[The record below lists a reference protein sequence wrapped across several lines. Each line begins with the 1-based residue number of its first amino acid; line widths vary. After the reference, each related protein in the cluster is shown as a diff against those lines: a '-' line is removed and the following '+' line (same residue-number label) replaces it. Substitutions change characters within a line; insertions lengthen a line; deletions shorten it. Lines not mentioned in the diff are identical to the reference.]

1 MAEAGP
7 KVGKKKQVQIIICG
21 NHDVGKTSIIKR
33 YADKEFDEEH
43 ITTLGLDFVTKKYTY
58 EGIDATIKI
67 WDTAGQERFKT
78 LTYSFYKKANG
89 IIIAFDVTDQKT
101 FDNIKNWIDSINEHA
116 DQGIPK
122 ILVGNKNDMIDDR
135 KVQLESAK
143 STAAKYNLKYFDV
156 SAKADNNIKE
166 CMEEIFN

>member
-1 MAEAGP
+1 MADAS
-7 KVGKKKQVQIIICG
+7 KKKQVQIIILG
-21 NHDVGKTSIIKR
+21 DGAVGKTSIIKR
-33 YADKEFDEEH
+33 YSDKEFDEEH

-58 EGIDATIKI
+58 ENIDATIKI

-116 DQGIPK
+116 DQGIPR
-122 ILVGNKNDMIDDR
+122 ILVGNKNDMVDDR
-135 KVQLESAK
+135 KVSLESAK
-143 STAAKYNLKYFDV
+143 ATAEKYNLKYFDV
-156 SAKADNNIKE
+156 SAKTDTNIKE